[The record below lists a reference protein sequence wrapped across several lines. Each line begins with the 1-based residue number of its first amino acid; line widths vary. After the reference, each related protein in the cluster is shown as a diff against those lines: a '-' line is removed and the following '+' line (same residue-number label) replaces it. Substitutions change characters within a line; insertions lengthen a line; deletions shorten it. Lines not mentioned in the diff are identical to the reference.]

1 MSHTEIRAFH
11 FAVSVSLIN
20 SVGLETE
27 NKAEYFVRLRME
39 RDIQDLCPT
48 VVIEQVKW
56 IS

>member
-1 MSHTEIRAFH
+1 MSHTEIRAFR